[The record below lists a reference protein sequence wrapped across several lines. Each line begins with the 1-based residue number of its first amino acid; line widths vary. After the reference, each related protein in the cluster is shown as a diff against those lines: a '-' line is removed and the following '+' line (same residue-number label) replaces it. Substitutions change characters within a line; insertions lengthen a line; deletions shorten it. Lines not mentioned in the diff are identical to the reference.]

1 MAKSLRSKHR
11 RKMRAIKRKKNE
23 PRVLEQLKNTLQNS
37 KIIIT
42 EKMVKLQELEKL
54 KKQLREEKEKDIAEK
69 GNYVCLY
76 S

>member
-1 MAKSLRSKHR
+1 
-11 RKMRAIKRKKNE
+11 MRAIKRKKNE